1 MFIIHQTSAKSIVD
15 SRKGGFPLHQPS
27 LFDIQDSGLI
37 TYNEMKHAADSYSS
51 PPPPPPPYQNNR
63 LNLEGLYLRFQMAY

>member
-1 MFIIHQTSAKSIVD
+1 MFIIYQTSAKSIVD

-51 PPPPPPPYQNNR
+51 PPPLPK
-63 LNLEGLYLRFQMAY
+63 